1 MIGIFDSGLGGLTA
15 LKELKEILP
24 GEDLVYFGDT
34 GRVPYGTKSRETIVR
49 YALQDVR
56 FLRGFSPEAILVA
69 CGTVSSGAMK
79 ELRESFDFPI
89 IGVVEATARSAA
101 NVTKNGKIGVIGTS
115 ATIRSGSY
123 TTQLKKINPDLEI
136 TEKACPLFVSL
147 VESGFITDGDEV
159 TRLTCER
166 YLAPIREAGCDT
178 LILGCTHYPIIAHEI
193 SKALPGVALISSGK
207 EGALM
212 LREILEKNELKGR
225 GNGKINYYVS
235 DDPEGFSQNAHIFL
249 GDNIGGDVKVVDI
262 EKY

>member
-15 LKELKEILP
+15 LKELRDILP
-24 GEDLVYFGDT
+24 NEDIVYFGDT

-56 FLRGFSPEAILVA
+56 FLRGFSPEAVLVA

-89 IGVVEATARSAA
+89 VGVVEATARSAA
-101 NVTKNGKIGVIGTS
+101 RATKNGKIGVIGTS
-115 ATIRSGSY
+115 ATIKSGSY
-123 TTQLKKINPDLEI
+123 TAGLKKINPDLEI

-147 VESGFITDGDEV
+147 VESGFITEGDEI

-166 YLAPIREAGCDT
+166 YLSPIREAGCDT

-193 SKALPGVALISSGK
+193 SAVLPGVSLISSGK

-212 LREILEKNELKGR
+212 LRETLETMGLVR
-225 GNGKINYYVS
+225 NGSGKTSYYVS
-235 DDPEGFSQNAHIFL
+235 DDAEGFSQNAHIFL
-249 GDNIGGDVKVVDI
+249 GDSIGGEVRVVDI
-262 EKY
+262 GKY

>member
-15 LKELKEILP
+15 LKELREILP
-24 GEDLVYFGDT
+24 NEDIVYFGDT

-56 FLRGFSPEAILVA
+56 FLRGFSPEAVLVA
-69 CGTVSSGAMK
+69 CGTVSSGAMT

-89 IGVVEATARSAA
+89 VGVVEATARSAA

-115 ATIRSGSY
+115 ATIKSGSY
-123 TTQLKKINPDLEI
+123 TAMLKKINPELEI

-147 VESGFITDGDEV
+147 VESGFIKEGDEI

-166 YLAPIREAGCDT
+166 YLSPIREAGCDT

-193 SKALPGVALISSGK
+193 SAVLPNVTLVSSGK

-212 LREILEKNELKGR
+212 LKETLEKNNLVR
-225 GNGKINYYVS
+225 NGSGKTSYYVS
-235 DDPEGFSQNAHIFL
+235 DDADGFSRNAHIFL
-249 GDNIGGDVKVVDI
+249 GDSIGGEVRVADI